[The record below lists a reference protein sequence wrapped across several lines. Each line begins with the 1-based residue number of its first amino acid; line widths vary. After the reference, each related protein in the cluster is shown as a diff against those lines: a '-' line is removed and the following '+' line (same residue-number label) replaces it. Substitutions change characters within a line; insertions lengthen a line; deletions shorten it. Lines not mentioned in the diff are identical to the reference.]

1 MTALIIAAFLTGI
14 FASMGVGGGMI
25 LIIYLTVFAGYSQL
39 EAQGI
44 NLVYFLP
51 IAALALIIHTKN
63 HLVEWKKALPA
74 IICGVIAAVVGAF
87 IAEQLGSDILRKI
100 FGGFIFIIGIKEIFT
115 AYRSSPRDQG
125 SHAVGKLR

>member
-25 LIIYLTVFAGYSQL
+25 LIVYLTIFAGYSQL

-44 NLVYFLP
+44 NLIYFLP
-51 IAALALIIHTKN
+51 IAALSLIIHTKN
-63 HLVEWKKALPA
+63 HLVEWKIAFLA
-74 IICGVIAAVVGAF
+74 IICGVVLAVAGAF
-87 IAEQLGSDILRKI
+87 LAEWLGSDILRKI

-115 AYRSSPRDQG
+115 AYRASARN
-125 SHAVGKLR
+125 

>member
-25 LIIYLTVFAGYSQL
+25 LIVYLTIFAGYSQL

-44 NLVYFLP
+44 NLIYFLP
-51 IAALALIIHTKN
+51 IAALSLIIHTKN
-63 HLVEWKKALPA
+63 HLVEWKIAFPA
-74 IICGVIAAVVGAF
+74 IICGVVLAVAGAF
-87 IAEQLGSDILRKI
+87 LAEWLGSDILRKI

-115 AYRSSPRDQG
+115 AYRASARN
-125 SHAVGKLR
+125 

>member
-25 LIIYLTVFAGYSQL
+25 LIVYLTVFAGYSQL

-115 AYRSSPRDQG
+115 AYKAAPRD
-125 SHAVGKLR
+125 

>member
-25 LIIYLTVFAGYSQL
+25 LIVYLTIFAGYSQL

-63 HLVEWKKALPA
+63 HLVEWKIAFTA
-74 IICGVIAAVVGAF
+74 IICGVLFAIAGAF
-87 IAEQLGSDILRKI
+87 LAEWLGSEILRKI
-100 FGGFIFIIGIKEIFT
+100 FGGFIFIIGVKEIFT
-115 AYRSSPRDQG
+115 AYRAAARN
-125 SHAVGKLR
+125 

>member
-25 LIIYLTVFAGYSQL
+25 LIVYLTVFAGYSQL

-115 AYRSSPRDQG
+115 AYKAAPLD
-125 SHAVGKLR
+125 

>member
-25 LIIYLTVFAGYSQL
+25 LIVYLTIFAGYNQL

-51 IAALALIIHTKN
+51 IAAFSLIIHTKN
-63 HLVEWKKALPA
+63 HLVEWKIAFTA
-74 IICGVIAAVVGAF
+74 IIFGVILAIAGAF
-87 IAEQLGSDILRKI
+87 LAEWLGSEMLRKI
-100 FGGFIFIIGIKEIFT
+100 FGGFIFIIGIKEIFM
-115 AYRSSPRDQG
+115 AYKASARN
-125 SHAVGKLR
+125 

>member
-25 LIIYLTVFAGYSQL
+25 LIVYLTIFAGYSQL

-63 HLVEWKKALPA
+63 HLVEWKIAFTA
-74 IICGVIAAVVGAF
+74 IICGVVLAVAGAF
-87 IAEQLGSDILRKI
+87 LAEWLGSEILRKI
-100 FGGFIFIIGIKEIFT
+100 FGGFIFIIGVKEIFT
-115 AYRSSPRDQG
+115 AYRAAARN
-125 SHAVGKLR
+125 

>member
-25 LIIYLTVFAGYSQL
+25 LIVYLTVFAGYSQL

-63 HLVEWKKALPA
+63 HLVEWKRALPA
-74 IICGVIAAVVGAF
+74 IICGVITAAVGAF
-87 IAEQLGSDILRKI
+87 IAEQLGSDILKKI
-100 FGGFIFIIGIKEIFT
+100 FGGFILIIGIKEIFT
-115 AYRSSPRDQG
+115 AYKAAPSD
-125 SHAVGKLR
+125 

>member
-25 LIIYLTVFAGYSQL
+25 LIVYLTIFAGYSQL

-63 HLVEWKKALPA
+63 RLVEWKIALPA
-74 IICGVIAAVVGAF
+74 IICGVILAVAGAF
-87 IAEQLGSDILRKI
+87 IADMLGSDILRKI
-100 FGGFIFIIGIKEIFT
+100 FGGFILIVGIKEIFT
-115 AYRSSPRDQG
+115 TFRAVPRS
-125 SHAVGKLR
+125 